1 MIMKLT
7 LSILLSFVF
16 SLQASAS
23 SSSSPTLREAV
34 DEYIYT
40 VTVDWDQ
47 VDSNSRIKAENKFF
61 SSLVTIQMT
70 NGLNTSELVDLF
82 SEKISDPQ
90 ILNALINEAKGIDE
104 GSSPEAVLN
113 LLKSRYRDLSYRG
126 ASWNGTAVAFY
137 GGVGLVFIAVLSY
150 NLWFNAN
157 HECTEWTSNSR
168 HNVCVNWEK
177 I

>member
-7 LSILLSFVF
+7 LTILLTFAF
-16 SLQASAS
+16 SLQAFAS
-23 SSSSPTLREAV
+23 SSSPPTLREAV

-40 VTVDWDQ
+40 ITVDWDQ
-47 VDSNSRIKAENKFF
+47 ADPDTRIMAENKFF

-70 NGLNTSELVDLF
+70 NGLNTSELVELF

-113 LLKSRYRDLSYRG
+113 LLKSRYRDLSDRG
-126 ASWNGTAVAFY
+126 ASWNGAAVAFY

-157 HECTEWTSNSR
+157 HECTEWTSTSR

-177 I
+177 R